1 MKEQVSGTSVCDV
14 SCLNLV
20 NGRGYNL
27 IVYFAALL
35 ESGNLILLMSQ
46 KSSIRCFRPMNLQN
60 TDPLSVH
67 TFLNPNDSLVCS
79 TKQSRLLI
87 RDSVRANLGSDSCL
101 VFKLDL

>member
-14 SCLNLV
+14 SCLKLV

-60 TDPLSVH
+60 TDP
-67 TFLNPNDSLVCS
+67 
-79 TKQSRLLI
+79 
-87 RDSVRANLGSDSCL
+87 
-101 VFKLDL
+101 